1 MSRTS
6 SFVTCVIA
14 LTVTAA
20 CGSESSS
27 SYLTKT
33 GSFASTEGMLGG
45 RNAHTATLLS
55 GGDVL
60 LAGGSGASG
69 SLASA
74 ERYDPSTATFVT
86 TGSMATE
93 RSGHTATLLPDG
105 TVLITGGYG
114 SAESSATAELY
125 DAATETFDATG
136 SMNTPR
142 QAHTA
147 TLLPGG
153 KVLLAGGYRADASGS
168 FTALASAELYDPV
181 AGTFS
186 ATGSMTVPRSGHTAT
201 LLGDGRVL
209 VVGGIA
215 CTGDSSAWACT
226 NYGTAELY
234 DPVAGTFAATGDMG
248 PGSWRYA
255 HTATRLPGGKV
266 LVAGGDDGSASGTAT
281 AHLYDPAT
289 QTFAPTGEMTTPRDF
304 HSATLLPNGTV
315 LVAGVG
321 YFISADDWLHIGS
334 AEVYDP
340 HTGTFV
346 AVPDGAYGSVP
357 EANTATLLPTGKVL
371 IAGGHSGWCYQTYC
385 SDLAGVAWAAL
396 YVP

>member
-1 MSRTS
+1 MTRYFALAVATAV
-6 SFVTCVIA
+6 SFGCDS
-14 LTVTAA
+14 
-20 CGSESSS
+20 GSS
-27 SYLTKT
+27 SYRTKT
-33 GSFASTEGMLGG
+33 GSFVATGGMLVG
-45 RNAHTATLLS
+45 RNAHTATLLT

-60 LAGGSGASG
+60 VAGGTGTSG

-74 ERYDPSTATFVT
+74 ERYDTSTATFVT
-86 TGSMATE
+86 TGSMTTE

-114 SAESSATAELY
+114 SAESTATAELY

-136 SMNTPR
+136 SMTTAR

-153 KVLLAGGYRADASGS
+153 KVLVAGGYQVDASGS
-168 FTALASAELYDPV
+168 FTALASAELFDPV
-181 AGTFS
+181 AGTFT
-186 ATGSMTVPRSGHTAT
+186 ATGSMTEPRSGHTAT

-215 CTGDSSAWACT
+215 CTGNSSAWNCT
-226 NYGTAELY
+226 TYGSAELY

-255 HTATRLPGGKV
+255 HTATILSGGKV
-266 LVAGGDDGSASGTAT
+266 LVAGGDDGSSSTGIAT
-281 AHLYDPAT
+281 AHLYDPLT
-289 QTFAPTGEMTTPRDF
+289 QTFTPTGGMTTPREF
-304 HSATLLPNGTV
+304 HSAALLPNGTV
-315 LVAGVG
+315 LVAGAG
-321 YFISADDWLHIGS
+321 YKFVDSAVHFGN

-340 HTGTFV
+340 HTGAFV
-346 AVPDGAYGSVP
+346 VVPPDGARDTVP

-371 IAGGHSGWCYQTYC
+371 VAGGHWDWCYQTYC
-385 SDLAGVAWAAL
+385 SDGPGASYSVL
-396 YVP
+396 YDP